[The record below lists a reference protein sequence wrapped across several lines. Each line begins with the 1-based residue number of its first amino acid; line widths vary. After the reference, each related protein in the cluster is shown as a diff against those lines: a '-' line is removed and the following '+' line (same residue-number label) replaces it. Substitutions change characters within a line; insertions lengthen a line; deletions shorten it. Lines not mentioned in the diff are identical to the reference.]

1 MTFFVTLKYNWHKT
15 VEFLI
20 VVIQIKINLFLLVSS
35 LFIKSLENFLTKKT
49 TLNVKS

>member
-20 VVIQIKINLFLLVSS
+20 VVIQIKINLFIVSS